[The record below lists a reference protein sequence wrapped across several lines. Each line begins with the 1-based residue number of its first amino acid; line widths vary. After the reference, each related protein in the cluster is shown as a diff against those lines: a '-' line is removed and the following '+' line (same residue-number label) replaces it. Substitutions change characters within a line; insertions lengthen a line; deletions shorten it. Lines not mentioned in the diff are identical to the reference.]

1 MTALQ
6 FQRALQK
13 QDVWSANSDGVSFVN
28 TFESQSGPGF
38 HGRTGYMA
46 SWRPDHLNRLAI
58 KVIGSPFKTIEN
70 AEEACNA
77 MLEHLN
83 DGDLEL
89 KRAWRKGAADWRHI
103 QLPPNRAS
111 DLDHAAGPN
120 GPY

>member
-13 QDVWSANSDGVSFVN
+13 QDVWSANSDGISFVI

-58 KVIGSPFKTIEN
+58 KVQSRMRRRPATRCWSI
-70 AEEACNA
+70 
-77 MLEHLN
+77 
-83 DGDLEL
+83 
-89 KRAWRKGAADWRHI
+89 
-103 QLPPNRAS
+103 
-111 DLDHAAGPN
+111 
-120 GPY
+120 

>member
-13 QDVWSANSDGVSFVN
+13 QDVWSANSDGISFVI

-46 SWRPDHLNRLAI
+46 SWRPDPSEQACYQ
-58 KVIGSPFKTIEN
+58 GPIEN

-89 KRAWRKGAADWRHI
+89 KRPWRKDAADRRHI
-103 QLPPNRAS
+103 QLPPTGLR
-111 DLDHAAGPN
+111 LDHAAGPQIK
-120 GPY
+120 PY